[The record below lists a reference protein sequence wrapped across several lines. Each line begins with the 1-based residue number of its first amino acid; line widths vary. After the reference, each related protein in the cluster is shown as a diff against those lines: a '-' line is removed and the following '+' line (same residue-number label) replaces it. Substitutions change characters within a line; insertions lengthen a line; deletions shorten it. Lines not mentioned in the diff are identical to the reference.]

1 MIGAMG
7 RRLAILSLALAASL
21 LAAAIAAL
29 AGASGSE
36 EPTTTLVSR
45 VGGHGRAGNENSTQ
59 PSISADGRYIAFVS
73 RASNLVPEGKSGLI
87 EIFVKDMQTGAVT
100 LVSRADGPAGA
111 VADDHTFEP
120 SISADGRYVAFRSS
134 ARNLSPDDTAFN
146 DVYVR
151 DLSAGTTLLVSR
163 ASGASGAAAD
173 GESSS
178 AAISADG
185 RHVAFASS
193 SHNLTADPST
203 AESAVFVRDLDS
215 GVTELVSRPSGPGTA
230 ASDYSQEASISA
242 DGRFVAFSSTANL
255 APDDVDA
262 DSAFRQ
268 DVFVRDRATATT
280 ILASRASGATGAPS
294 DVISQ
299 EPAISADGLHVAFAS
314 DAELTGQRGYQ
325 RNVFVRDIAAATTK
339 LVSVGDEGRA
349 GDARRDPAISADGS
363 YIAFESRGGKISPV
377 DADGRVDVFVRDMT
391 RGISVTVSRRSGR
404 LGLPADGSSE
414 APAISADGSY
424 IAFESLAAGLN
435 SATVASR
442 NVFRRSVVYAKEAP
456 LPTCKGRTPTVIGT
470 PDRDRLNGTSRKDVV
485 IAMGGDDRVSTYS
498 GADVVC
504 GGPGRDVI
512 DAGSNGE
519 GGGSDLVAGGPGA
532 DTIVLGPELGRAFG
546 EGGNDLLVGSKGGDA
561 LYGGK
566 GADILRGGPNPL
578 FNSDFL
584 SGGPGNDRLYG
595 GPGPNQISGG
605 PGHDLEVGKR

>member
-1 MIGAMG
+1 MIGAM
-7 RRLAILSLALAASL
+7 RRCLAILGLALAAL
-21 LAAAIAAL
+21 LLPAAF
-29 AGASGSE
+29 AGAIESD
-36 EPTTTLVSR
+36 EPMTTLVSR
-45 VGGHGRAGNENSTQ
+45 VGGDGKAANANSTQ

-73 RASNLVPEGKSGLI
+73 RASNLVPEAKSGLI
-87 EIFVKDMQTGAVT
+87 EIFVKDMQTGTVT

-111 VADDHTFEP
+111 VADDHAFAP

-173 GESSS
+173 GESTSS
-178 AAISADG
+178 AISADG
-185 RHVAFASS
+185 RHVAFASTA
-193 SHNLTADPST
+193 HNLTADPST

-215 GVTELVSRPSGPGTA
+215 GATELVSRPSGSSTA
-230 ASDYSQEASISA
+230 ASDYSQDASISA

-262 DSAFRQ
+262 ESAFRQ

-280 ILASRASGATGAPS
+280 ILASRASGATGSPS
-294 DVISQ
+294 DVVSQ

-314 DAELTGQRGYQ
+314 DAKLTGQRGYQ

-363 YIAFESRGGKISPV
+363 YVAFESRGNKISPV
-377 DADGRVDVFVRDMT
+377 DADGRIDVFVRDMT

-404 LGLPADGSSE
+404 LGLPADASSA
-414 APAISADGSY
+414 APSISADGSY
-424 IAFESLAAGLN
+424 VAFESLAASLSG
-435 SATVASR
+435 ATVASR
-442 NVFRRSVVYAKEAP
+442 NVFRRSVVYAEEAP
-456 LPTCKGRTPTVIGT
+456 LPTCKGRTPTIIGT
-470 PDRDRLNGTSRKDVV
+470 PDRDRLKGTSRKDVV
-485 IAMGGDDRVSTYS
+485 IAMGGDDRVRTYS

-504 GGPGRDVI
+504 GGAGRDVI

-519 GGGSDLVAGGPGA
+519 GGGSDLVSGGPGA

-546 EGGNDLLVGSKGGDA
+546 DGDDDLLVGSKGGDA

-566 GADILRGGPNPL
+566 GKDTLRGGPNPQ